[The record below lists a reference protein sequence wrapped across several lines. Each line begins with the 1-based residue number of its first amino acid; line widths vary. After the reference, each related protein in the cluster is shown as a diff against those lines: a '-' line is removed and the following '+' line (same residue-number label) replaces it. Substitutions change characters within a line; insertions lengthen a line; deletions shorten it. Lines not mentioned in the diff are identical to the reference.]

1 MQVLGS
7 GLSEAKHHE
16 DALHVKEAQLSMMRR
31 LGDSEDNILGVQ
43 GNLSNTYS
51 RLGRLE
57 EALQM
62 DRDIYCG
69 RLKLNGEEHVRTL
82 IAANNYA
89 ASLLALLHFE
99 EAKSLL
105 SKATPVAR
113 RALGEDHI
121 RTLKLRWSYAMALY
135 EDPAATRD
143 DFREAVTSLE
153 ELERTARRVFGGEHP
168 TKQGI
173 ELSLQN
179 ARAAL
184 RSRTE

>member
-1 MQVLGS
+1 
-7 GLSEAKHHE
+7 
-16 DALHVKEAQLSMMRR
+16 
-31 LGDSEDNILGVQ
+31 
-43 GNLSNTYS
+43 
-51 RLGRLE
+51 
-57 EALQM
+57 
-62 DRDIYCG
+62 
-69 RLKLNGEEHVRTL
+69 
-82 IAANNYA
+82 
-89 ASLLALLHFE
+89 
-99 EAKSLL
+99 
-105 SKATPVAR
+105 
-113 RALGEDHI
+113 
-121 RTLKLRWSYAMALY
+121 MALY